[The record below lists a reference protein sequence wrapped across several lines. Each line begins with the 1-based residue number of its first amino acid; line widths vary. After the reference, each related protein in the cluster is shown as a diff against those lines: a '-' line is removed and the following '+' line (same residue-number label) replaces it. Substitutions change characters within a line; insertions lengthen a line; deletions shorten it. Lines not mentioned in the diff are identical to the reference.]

1 MDAWVC
7 DYLNVMMDCMP
18 CLGEDEVLYVDEVK
32 KSL

>member
-1 MDAWVC
+1 MDAWIC
-7 DYLNVMMDCMP
+7 DCLDVVMDSVP